1 MNKEPQNH
9 ELDLDNNEALDLF
22 AEELPAQDQKHNLAA
37 PMLSDTLSTLACE
50 CEHRNAAD
58 ERTEIQ
64 RFHDCFLPR

>member
-37 PMLSDTLSTLACE
+37 PMMSDTLSTLACE
-50 CEHRNAAD
+50 CELSTFGCLSGTFAA
-58 ERTEIQ
+58 
-64 RFHDCFLPR
+64 